1 MGEDASFGLGEVNM
15 ELIRFSNRIW
25 YATFEEERD
34 RPCLGY
40 IRGDNWSV
48 AVDAGH
54 SDAHVDEFYDAL
66 NKEQLP
72 LPELTVI
79 THWHWDHSF
88 GMHRVNGLCIANSR
102 TNRHL
107 KEYAAKIATEGEE
120 TFLSL
125 DPSIRKEY
133 EGGRPVVIVPADIEF
148 NQTLRLDPGGL
159 SVCLS
164 TSVSPHTDDTTL
176 VYIPEEKFLFV
187 GDCICGEFPT
197 WEKDSQKTKDLI
209 RTIEGI
215 EAQHCLGGHWT
226 LLTKEEL
233 LIALREDMI

>member
-15 ELIRFSNRIW
+15 ELIRFSSRIW

-66 NKEQLP
+66 KKEQLP

-107 KEYAAKIATEGEE
+107 KEYAAKIAAEGEE

-187 GDCICGEFPT
+187 GDCICGE
-197 WEKDSQKTKDLI
+197 L
-209 RTIEGI
+209 
-215 EAQHCLGGHWT
+215 
-226 LLTKEEL
+226 
-233 LIALREDMI
+233 

>member
-1 MGEDASFGLGEVNM
+1 M
-15 ELIRFSNRIW
+15 
-25 YATFEEERD
+25 
-34 RPCLGY
+34 
-40 IRGDNWSV
+40 

-66 NKEQLP
+66 KKEQLP

-107 KEYAAKIATEGEE
+107 KEYAAKIAAEGEE

-148 NQTLRLDPGGL
+148 KKTLRLDPGGL

-187 GDCICGEFPT
+187 GDCICGVFPT

>member
-15 ELIRFSNRIW
+15 ELIRFSSRIW

-66 NKEQLP
+66 KKEQLP

-88 GMHRVNGLCIANSR
+88 GMHRVYGLCVANSR

-164 TSVSPHTDDTTL
+164 TSVSPHTDDTSL

-197 WEKDSQKTKDLI
+197 WEKDSQKTKELI

>member
-1 MGEDASFGLGEVNM
+1 M
-15 ELIRFSNRIW
+15 
-25 YATFEEERD
+25 
-34 RPCLGY
+34 
-40 IRGDNWSV
+40 

-66 NKEQLP
+66 KKEQLP

-88 GMHRVNGLCIANSR
+88 GMHRVYGLCVANSR

-107 KEYAAKIATEGEE
+107 KEYAAKIAAEGEE

-187 GDCICGEFPT
+187 GDCICGVFPT

>member
-1 MGEDASFGLGEVNM
+1 M
-15 ELIRFSNRIW
+15 ELTKVTDRVW
-25 YATFEEERD
+25 YYPFEKERD
-34 RPCLGY
+34 RPILGY
-40 IRGDNWSV
+40 VKGDEWSL
-48 AVDAGH
+48 AIDAGH
-54 SDAHVDEFYDAL
+54 SRQHTLEFYSAL
-66 NKEQLP
+66 EKAGLP
-72 LPELTVI
+72 LPYVTVL

-88 GMHRVNGLCIANSR
+88 GMHRVYGLCVANSR

-107 KEYAAKIATEGEE
+107 KEYTAKIAAEGEE

-187 GDCICGEFPT
+187 GDCICGVFPT

-215 EAQHCLGGHWT
+215 EAQHCLGGHWM

>member
-1 MGEDASFGLGEVNM
+1 M

-66 NKEQLP
+66 KKEQLP

-107 KEYAAKIATEGEE
+107 KEYAAKIAAEGEE

-125 DPSIRKEY
+125 DPSIQKEY

-148 NQTLRLDPGGL
+148 KKTLRLDPGGL

-226 LLTKEEL
+226 ILTKEEL

>member
-1 MGEDASFGLGEVNM
+1 M

-66 NKEQLP
+66 KKEQLP

-88 GMHRVNGLCIANSR
+88 GMHRVYGLCVANSR

-107 KEYAAKIATEGEE
+107 KEYAAKIAAEGEE

-148 NQTLRLDPGGL
+148 KKTLRLDPGGL